1 MAALVGA
8 CLSRSAKT
16 ASALAVCH
24 LAAPHNDG
32 CVVCKGMATAPDPK
46 FFDRKCRSLGANTQQ
61 TRALAYAA
69 FGAATS
75 DAELCR
81 TVR

>member
-24 LAAPHNDG
+24 VDAPHNVG
-32 CVVCKGMATAPDPK
+32 CVVCKGMATA
-46 FFDRKCRSLGANTQQ
+46 RIRSFSTRSDVLWVRTRSELALWHMPPLGF
-61 TRALAYAA
+61 R
-69 FGAATS
+69 
-75 DAELCR
+75 
-81 TVR
+81 V